1 MTQKKSSIFKFY
13 FQSLTG
19 VLGEPGIFFKKIP
32 PDIRLKQPIIFL
44 IISSIFF
51 SIASLLVINPASL
64 FITGSIFFINSVGM
78 TFIAA
83 GLGYIVMTMIIGKK
97 VFFIK
102 FFSIYAFSTGVILLA
117 SWVPTFF
124 FITEPWKWWLIGT
137 GLTKSCGLSWWHAF
151 LIIGISVTIMIMFF
165 KSLLPLVF

>member
-19 VLGEPGIFFKKIP
+19 VLGEPGTFFKKLP
-32 PDIRLKQPIIFL
+32 ADIRLKQPVLFL
-44 IISSIFF
+44 IISGIFF
-51 SIASLLVINPASL
+51 SIASLLVTPSTSP
-64 FITGSIFFINSVGM
+64 FVTGSIFFINSVGM

-83 GLGYIVMTMIIGKK
+83 GLGYMVMTMIIGKQ
-97 VFFIK
+97 VLFIK

-137 GLTKSCGLSWWHAF
+137 GLTKSCGLSWWHAL
-151 LIIGISVTIMIMFF
+151 LIIGISIIIMIIFF
-165 KSLLPLVF
+165 KSLSLLVF